1 MGLGLREVA
10 EHLGVSTGSA
20 ISAKVK
26 QVNRAE
32 ARDQQLKFKLKRL
45 EPKIQDERG
54 KIESGGPKK
63 QDRALEI

>member
-1 MGLGLREVA
+1 M
-10 EHLGVSTGSA
+10 
-20 ISAKVK
+20 
-26 QVNRAE
+26 NRAE
-32 ARDQQLKFKLKRL
+32 ARDQQLAFKLKRL

>member
-1 MGLGLREVA
+1 M
-10 EHLGVSTGSA
+10 GVSTGSA
-20 ISAKVK
+20 FFAQVKQVKQVK

-32 ARDQQLKFKLKRL
+32 ARDQQLAFKLKRL